1 LCVSIAASFGVLKF
15 GVAFPNVQSK
25 VIRLHAL
32 FTWIASTVGIPLI
45 AAGFCF
51 HHHKPANAKFH
62 LVSSV
67 IAFVLSLIHN
77 PAEKMLTTAA
87 STIAVLGI
95 LLVIY
100 MYSNFYGT
108 TGALAY
114 GLASVVESITFL
126 GLPGVDWF
134 HYILAGGNLLLMYGL
149 IK

>member
-1 LCVSIAASFGVLKF
+1 MLDTNQGKEGLLIISLLKYF
-15 GVAFPNVQSK
+15 HAFYF
-25 VIRLHAL
+25 A
-32 FTWIASTVGIPLI
+32 GIPLI

-67 IAFVLSLIHN
+67 IAFVVSLIHN
-77 PAEKMLTTAA
+77 PVEDKLTTIA
-87 STIAVLGI
+87 SALAVLGI
-95 LLVIY
+95 LFVTY
-100 MYSNFYGT
+100 MSSNFYAT

-114 GLASVVESITFL
+114 GLASVVESVTFL

-134 HYILAGGNLLLMYGL
+134 HYILAGGNLLLMQGL

>member
-1 LCVSIAASFGVLKF
+1 
-15 GVAFPNVQSK
+15 
-25 VIRLHAL
+25 
-32 FTWIASTVGIPLI
+32 
-45 AAGFCF
+45 
-51 HHHKPANAKFH
+51 
-62 LVSSV
+62 VSSV